1 MYSCGRQTGSCSLAR
16 NLAGKKMNKNGFT
29 LVEIMIV
36 VAVIGLLA
44 AIGIP
49 SILGAYDNSQVQAK
63 SRNITEVEKAKGV
76 LTLPSQSG
84 VKGAMAATLSTPLD
98 PGGAAYS
105 NLLAALRITN
115 ESALVVGG
123 DSMNV
128 GSMTIRASY
137 P

>member
-1 MYSCGRQTGSCSLAR
+1 
-16 NLAGKKMNKNGFT
+16 
-29 LVEIMIV
+29 MIV
-36 VAVIGLLA
+36 VAIIGLLA

-49 SILGAYDNSQVQAK
+49 SILGAYNSTQVQAK
-63 SRNITEVEKAKGV
+63 ARNVTEVEKAKGV

-84 VKGAMAATLSTPLD
+84 VKGAMSADLSTPLD
-98 PGGAAYS
+98 QGGAGYT

-123 DSMNV
+123 SAMNL
-128 GSMTIRASY
+128 GSMTTRASY

>member
-1 MYSCGRQTGSCSLAR
+1 
-16 NLAGKKMNKNGFT
+16 MNTKGFT

-36 VAVIGLLA
+36 VAIIGLLA

-49 SILGAYDNSQVQAK
+49 SILGAYNSTQVQAK
-63 SRNITEVEKAKGV
+63 ARNVTEVEKAKGV

-84 VKGAMAATLSTPLD
+84 VKGAMSADLSTPLD
-98 PGGAAYS
+98 PGGAGYT

-123 DSMNV
+123 SAMNL
-128 GSMTIRASY
+128 GSMTTRASY
-137 P
+137 Q

>member
-1 MYSCGRQTGSCSLAR
+1 MKR
-16 NLAGKKMNKNGFT
+16 GFT

>member
-1 MYSCGRQTGSCSLAR
+1 
-16 NLAGKKMNKNGFT
+16 MNKKGFT

-36 VAVIGLLA
+36 VAIIGLLA

-49 SILGAYDNSQVQAK
+49 SIIGSYNNAQVQAK

-76 LTLPSQSG
+76 LTLPSQTG
-84 VKGAMAATLSTPLD
+84 VRGAMSANLSTPLS
-98 PGGAAYS
+98 PGQEGYS

-115 ESALVVGG
+115 ESSLVVGG
-123 DSMNV
+123 SAMNL
-128 GSMTIRASY
+128 GSMTTKASY

>member
-1 MYSCGRQTGSCSLAR
+1 
-16 NLAGKKMNKNGFT
+16 MNKNGFT

-36 VAVIGLLA
+36 VAIIGLLA

-49 SILGAYDNSQVQAK
+49 SILGAYNNAQVQAK

-76 LTLPSQSG
+76 LTLPSQTG
-84 VKGAMAATLSTPLD
+84 VRGAMSANLSTPLN
-98 PGGAAYS
+98 PGEEGYS

-123 DSMNV
+123 SAMNL
-128 GSMTIRASY
+128 GSMTTKASY